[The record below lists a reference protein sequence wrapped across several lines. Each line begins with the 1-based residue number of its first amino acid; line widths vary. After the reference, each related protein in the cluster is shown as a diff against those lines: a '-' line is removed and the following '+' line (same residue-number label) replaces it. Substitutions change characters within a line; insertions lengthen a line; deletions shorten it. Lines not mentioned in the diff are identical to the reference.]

1 MSIVIPQVVCA
12 YPAAPA
18 AGLTMMGMS
27 EKRVP
32 PSSLGKRSSARYES
46 CSYGLLQA
54 DEVCEQDESGSPT
67 RSMPNITRVRAKIDD
82 MLTALCTVVNARL
95 RSAATLGVL
104 LILCWVLVTGEW

>member
-1 MSIVIPQVVCA
+1 MSIVIPQFVCA

-46 CSYGLLQA
+46 CRYGLLQA
-54 DEVCEQDESGSPT
+54 DEVGERDESGSPT
-67 RSMPNITRVRAKIDD
+67 RSMPNITRVRENSVRKDSPLPCHEDPAK
-82 MLTALCTVVNARL
+82 NQQ
-95 RSAATLGVL
+95 
-104 LILCWVLVTGEW
+104 